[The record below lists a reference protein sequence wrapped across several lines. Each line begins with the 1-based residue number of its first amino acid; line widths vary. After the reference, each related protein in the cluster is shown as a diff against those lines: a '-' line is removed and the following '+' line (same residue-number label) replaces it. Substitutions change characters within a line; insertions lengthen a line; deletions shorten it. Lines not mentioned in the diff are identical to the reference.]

1 MGKEFSL
8 NIEPYSAVYY
18 YYPKGKIIHKFS
30 SEALVALL
38 DTINIFGGSK

>member
-8 NIEPYSAVYY
+8 NIEPYSAIYY
-18 YYPKGKIIHKFS
+18 YYPKGKIIHNFS
-30 SEALVALL
+30 SEVLVALL